1 MGKLPQKIKSRT
13 MQIITS
19 IETCS
24 NKYREEIFKAYDY
37 DTYKNIYHLV
47 DESKLSEGARKQ
59 LSGDYC
65 NDDL

>member
-1 MGKLPQKIKSRT
+1 
-13 MQIITS
+13 MQIITA

-24 NKYREEIFKAYDY
+24 NKYREEIFNAYDY